1 MRLATY
7 DRNGQAGIG
16 IVDGQQI
23 FAIQGPGMPA
33 TMLELIQG
41 GGSTLDK
48 VKTAFTRGDF
58 KPLAMADAKLK
69 APMNNPGKIMAI
81 GHNYMDHIR
90 EQNAPVPA
98 YPILFAKYPTSII
111 GLDETISWDEA
122 LTKQVDIEAELC
134 VVIGKK
140 ARRIGEANA
149 LDYVFGYTVL
159 NDVSA
164 RDLQYGDKQWI
175 RGKSLDTFCPL
186 GPVIVTADEIPDPQA
201 LHLSSRI
208 NDFVMQDSSTKE
220 MIFSVKYLIAYLS
233 RAFTLE
239 PGDLIAS
246 GTPNGVGHYRKP
258 PIYLKDGDLITIEVE
273 RIGKLANPARIEKSG
288 A

>member
-1 MRLATY
+1 
-7 DRNGQAGIG
+7 
-16 IVDGQQI
+16 
-23 FAIQGPGMPA
+23 
-33 TMLELIQG
+33 MLELIQG
-41 GGSTLDK
+41 GDDLLEK
-48 VKTAFTRGDF
+48 VRAGFAQGHFRAF
-58 KPLAMADAKLK
+58 PLPEAHFR
-69 APMNNPGKIMAI
+69 APISNPRKIMAI

-98 YPILFAKYPTSII
+98 YPILFAKYSTSII
-111 GLDETISWDEA
+111 GPDETITWDRG
-122 LTKQVDIEAELC
+122 LTQQVDIEAELC
-134 VVIGKK
+134 VIIGKK
-140 ARRIGEANA
+140 ARRVSEENA
-149 LDYVFGYTVL
+149 LDYVFGYTIL

-164 RDLQYGDKQWI
+164 RDLQYGDKQWV

-220 MIFSVKYLIAYLS
+220 MIFSVKYLVAFLS

-246 GTPNGVGHYRKP
+246 GTPNGVGHYRNP
-258 PIYLKDGDLITIEVE
+258 PIYLKDGDLVTIEVE
-273 RIGKLANPARIEKSG
+273 KIGKLANPARIIKSEG
-288 A
+288 

>member
-1 MRLATY
+1 MKLATF
-7 DRNGQAGIG
+7 DHNGKDEIG
-16 IVDGQQI
+16 IVTENQVQI
-23 FAIQGPGMPA
+23 IQGPGMPSS
-33 TMLELIQG
+33 MLELIQG
-41 GGSTLDK
+41 GDEILKK
-48 VKTAFTRGDF
+48 VWAGFNGGNF
-58 KPLAMADAKLK
+58 KSYPVSEAHFQ
-69 APMNNPGKIMAI
+69 APISNPRKIMAI

-111 GLDETISWDEA
+111 GPDETIAWDEQ

-140 ARRIGEANA
+140 ARHVKEENA
-149 LDYVFGYTVL
+149 LDFIFGYTIL
-159 NDVSA
+159 NDISA
-164 RDLQYGDKQWI
+164 RDLQYGDKQWV

-186 GPVIVTADEIPDPQA
+186 GPVIVTADDIPDPQA
-201 LHLSSRI
+201 LHLNSRI

-220 MIFSVKYLIAYLS
+220 MIFSVKYLIAFLS

-258 PIYLKDGDLITIEVE
+258 PIYLKDGDLVTIEVE
-273 RIGKLANPARIEKSG
+273 KIGKLVNPARIVKSE